1 MNRCF
6 KRFSSLA
13 FATILAAAVS
23 QPAAAMPNDVGNRPE
38 RLPRTVTLTRAELL
52 DKIKGGWAAQTIGVT
67 YGTPT
72 EFRYTSGMIGDD
84 VVIPWGDPDYVR
96 NTMINAAGAYDDIY
110 MDLTFVEV
118 MERLGI
124 DAPADSMAVAFA
136 YADYPLWHA
145 NQAARYNILYGTMPP
160 ASGHCATT
168 PMPTT

>member
-6 KRFSSLA
+6 KRFSALA

-84 VVIPWGDPDYVR
+84 VAIPWGDPDYVR
-96 NTMINAAGAYDDIY
+96 NTMINAAGAYDDI
-110 MDLTFVEV
+110 
-118 MERLGI
+118 
-124 DAPADSMAVAFA
+124 
-136 YADYPLWHA
+136 
-145 NQAARYNILYGTMPP
+145 
-160 ASGHCATT
+160 
-168 PMPTT
+168 